1 MVGNETLP
9 SLTNKQTDKLF
20 FIIEK
25 NHKHGSYC
33 VYECFGYLRKIY
45 SLKTAFSIIDDL
57 MSPKLFRS
65 CNFTFYTTCY
75 RDYLTMV
82 KEMEMTNI
90 YHPQFKDKNDII
102 RMHDEVLE
110 IYNAEKTIIENK
122 KFAKRVETWKKFEY
136 TDSSFSVI
144 VPTKAEDIANE
155 GVKLH
160 HCVKSYIRRVA
171 DGETNIVFIRKNTD
185 LEKPFFTVEITND
198 NTIQQV
204 HGFGNRNADTEPS
217 LTEFVEKWAK
227 DKKLVLSNINKVR

>member
-1 MVGNETLP
+1 M
-9 SLTNKQTDKLF
+9 
-20 FIIEK
+20 
-25 NHKHGSYC
+25 
-33 VYECFGYLRKIY
+33 
-45 SLKTAFSIIDDL
+45 
-57 MSPKLFRS
+57 
-65 CNFTFYTTCY
+65 
-75 RDYLTMV
+75 
-82 KEMEMTNI
+82 
-90 YHPQFKDKNDII
+90 
-102 RMHDEVLE
+102 
-110 IYNAEKTIIENK
+110 
-122 KFAKRVETWKKFEY
+122 
-136 TDSSFSVI
+136 
-144 VPTKAEDIANE
+144 PTKAEDIANE